1 MKLEIGGTAPDFQ
14 LKSIGGKRHSLPD
27 LRGQR
32 ATVVIF
38 SCNHCPYV
46 RAWEDRFIDLQRD
59 FSAKGVRFIAINA
72 NDAKA
77 YPDDSF
83 DLMVKRAAE
92 KGYNFPYL
100 HDESQQTARAYGA
113 ERTPEVFL
121 LDAQL
126 KLRYHGAPDD
136 NYEEP
141 GKVRKRYLK
150 DAIEALL
157 AGKDPMVKETPPV
170 GCTIKWKKM

>member
-1 MKLEIGGTAPDFQ
+1 MKIEVGATVPDFR
-14 LKSIGGKRHSLPD
+14 LKGIDGKQHSLPD
-27 LRGQR
+27 LRGQK
-32 ATVVIF
+32 ATVIVF

-46 RAWEDRFIDLQRD
+46 RAWEDRLIALQRD

-72 NDAKA
+72 NDTKT

-83 DLMVKRAAE
+83 DQMVKRAAE

-121 LDAQL
+121 LDAQM

-136 NYEEP
+136 NYEDP
-141 GKVRKRYLK
+141 RKVKKSYLK
-150 DAIEALL
+150 DATAALL
-157 AGKDPMVKETPPV
+157 AGKDPLVQETPPV
-170 GCTIKWKKM
+170 GCTIKWKKT